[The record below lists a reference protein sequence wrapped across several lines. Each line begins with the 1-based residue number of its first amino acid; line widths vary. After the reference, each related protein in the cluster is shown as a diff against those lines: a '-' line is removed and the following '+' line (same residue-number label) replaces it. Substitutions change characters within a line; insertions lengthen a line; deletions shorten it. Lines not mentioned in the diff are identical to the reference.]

1 MPHICSQ
8 IKCSCECNYCPKC
21 HNGCPQCEF
30 GKRRVVNTSTKSIE
44 IVDGAVIFLPK
55 NYKEITK
62 KINFM
67 SKPKKVEFEKL
78 RMAAMPLI
86 KYLNENHH
94 PHVTAIVTSTSV
106 ELVEGLM
113 NIPNIFDHVKD

>member
-62 KINFM
+62 KINGGLNGIEHR
-67 SKPKKVEFEKL
+67 KELLK
-78 RMAAMPLI
+78 
-86 KYLNENHH
+86 KYL
-94 PHVTAIVTSTSV
+94 S
-106 ELVEGLM
+106 
-113 NIPNIFDHVKD
+113 